1 MLDNLPPNTLPRL
14 LRRTTLSAIIVG
26 LVGFIVALLVA
37 PPLSALGVVIGVG
50 LAILNLRYLD
60 RQAARVELQGEQSAK
75 AVRRQLGGKTTGRL
89 AMLTL
94 VVLVVVWLNAPLD
107 VYKRQ
112 DHGRW
117 PVASAGATSRVVLMR
132 IALGSDHAGYDLK
145 ACLLYTS
152 RCV

>member
-26 LVGFIVALLVA
+26 FVGFIVALLVA

-75 AVRRQLGGKTTGRL
+75 VVRRQLGGKTTGRL
-89 AMLTL
+89 AVLTL
-94 VVLVVVWLNAPLD
+94 VVLVVVWLNAPLGIGI
-107 VYKRQ
+107 VSGLVLYQ
-112 DHGRW
+112 IVF
-117 PVASAGATSRVVLMR
+117 VANVLRVVANQGGM
-132 IALGSDHAGYDLK
+132 
-145 ACLLYTS
+145 
-152 RCV
+152 